1 MEFQPPVWESLD
13 GSPVPDGMG
22 LEEYLSTRSENHG
35 TPTRAA
41 AHLAEGCFVRENGD
55 WLYVD
60 SIDWH
65 EDGVT
70 TVLVPVNKPSRKT
83 TLQYPRRERVETVS
97 KYPEDLSR
105 EMAWTQTAP
114 ASDVDVLVEDPSSH
128 DDPLAAF
135 IAETV
140 ESVAVEFIGSDR
152 APPVNERQD
161 INSGHCGAVV
171 DRVLNAVEASEFD
184 ALRVDSLFH
193 GGMNVLHYWIQYET
207 PEGEC
212 YHFDAEA
219 PWGIRDWEKLPLAYR
234 ITALRGGEPDVQ
246 LP

>member
-70 TVLVPVNKPSRKT
+70 TALIPVNKPSRKT

-105 EMAWTQTAP
+105 EMAWTQTTP
-114 ASDVDVLVEDPSSH
+114 ASDVDVLVEDPNSH

-152 APPVNERQD
+152 APPRSTNGRTSTADTVGLSSIGSSTQ
-161 INSGHCGAVV
+161 SKQ
-171 DRVLNAVEASEFD
+171 ASST
-184 ALRVDSLFH
+184 RCVSIH
-193 GGMNVLHYWIQYET
+193 SST
-207 PEGEC
+207 EG
-212 YHFDAEA
+212 
-219 PWGIRDWEKLPLAYR
+219 
-234 ITALRGGEPDVQ
+234 
-246 LP
+246 